1 MYATKIVLE
10 GLKLLRSMNMSG
22 RRFEALLAMA
32 KKNQQAQIDGSFS
45 AAVGQTNQDE
55 DTASVSPNLLAG
67 CSRILRR
74 VPPGSRD
81 DVQLDLI
88 LSAFPLLKE
97 IENEKTARLLCQAM
111 QIKTVPAQQII
122 IAQKTLGKEM
132 VGVLS
137 GSLRL
142 VSTTDTVTIERRD
155 DGEEVDEGKEGIE
168 GIEAEEAG
176 IGSGDSS
183 GSSDEGDM
191 DDDEEEHDP
200 VVKRKRIKQ
209 PPGIILS
216 VLKPGDLI
224 TRSARSIHLFEALTF
239 GFTGRDPMDDE
250 MVNILSLCEHRVCT
264 CLYYCGTC
272 LYYCSTCSHL
282 FTLVHTCSHLFTLVH
297 TCSHLFAL
305 VHTCSHMCTLTL
317 VMFCSILP
325 PLFSNFSG
333 NDCFH

>member
-1 MYATKIVLE
+1 MYNTTTEQQRSPRQNWMYATKIVLE

-45 AAVGQTNQDE
+45 AAVGQTNQEE

-111 QIKTVPAQQII
+111 KIKTVPAQQII

-142 VSTTDTVTIERRD
+142 VSTTDTVTIERHD

-183 GSSDEGDM
+183 GSSDEDDM
-191 DDDEEEHDP
+191 DDDKEEHDP

-250 MVNILSLCEHRVCT
+250 MVNILCLCEHRVCT
-264 CLYYCGTC
+264 CLYYCGTF

-297 TCSHLFAL
+297 TCVHLHLF
-305 VHTCSHMCTLTL
+305 CS
-317 VMFCSILP
+317 MFR
-325 PLFSNFSG
+325 
-333 NDCFH
+333 